1 MQLPTRVWGRGPG
14 KLWNVPN
21 KLHLVK
27 ISFKFP
33 RVFSVE
39 WPPRPGL
46 SRTVPKSCSPC
57 SPSVLGRH
65 LRQAPQAALSP
76 PHACQRCSPVAA
88 SFSCF
93 SRPSEL
99 LQALPARPGLLS
111 ARPSPRPELPGA
123 RGLPT
128 LCWSHLGGLSQ
139 WVPLQYTLARPTDS
153 GSHRRPPQ
161 GLILPH
167 CLSRPAQAS
176 GHRSRNP
183 SSFLANGKLFPG
195 KECLPPLCLS
205 AESLQR
211 APHRFRAPRK
221 SRELQHG
228 VNSS

>member
-57 SPSVLGRH
+57 SRSVLGR
-65 LRQAPQAALSP
+65 RPQAGTSG
-76 PHACQRCSPVAA
+76 SPVPSSRLPALL
-88 SFSCF
+88 SRGCF
-93 SRPSEL
+93 LLMLLPSEL